1 MYNVVRSDIY
11 PRMDP
16 ESSQD
21 CQNIE
26 GTYVYGLGWAIHSS
40 WDGSRIVRLLNES
53 LDTCTVY
60 HCHPGMVPGMVS
72 SIQGIHY
79 F

>member
-40 WDGSRIVRLLNES
+40 
-53 LDTCTVY
+53 
-60 HCHPGMVPGMVS
+60 
-72 SIQGIHY
+72 
-79 F
+79 